1 MPRAI
6 ILYEIDQ
13 SFGPNILADY
23 YLKQDDKIPT
33 TVLKEFSE
41 KHVQKGYS
49 DVTIRKDENRFYS
62 NKVNAESINKDN
74 LYLGFI
80 LQEGEDI
87 ISLKSIF
94 QNIETKVIQDFST
107 DKPKM
112 TEILKN
118 SLNSILGLVQK
129 LQEPKIIKEILNERT
144 KKMLDDNLLQE
155 ARELIDL
162 GEEIP
167 EKLADEVKF
176 AEGLLKNKEYRKARK
191 SFLKASELAVL
202 IQEEEIASFLQ
213 NKGEHVGNF
222 PDLLKERDNLNR
234 EIEKIAGE
242 LKGNK
247 LYLYDLLIDPIDRLI
262 EISNNLEE
270 EEDTCDL
277 MKFKNNVQRASR
289 LANDLDGL
297 DIKMKEILNKIKDQ
311 LFP

>member
-33 TVLKEFSE
+33 IILKEFSE
-41 KHVQKGYS
+41 KHVKKGYS

-62 NKVNAESINKDN
+62 NKINAESIDKEN
-74 LYLGFI
+74 LYLSFI
-80 LQEGEDI
+80 LQEGEDL

-94 QNIETKVIQDFST
+94 KNIETKVIQDFST
-107 DKPKM
+107 DKQKM

-118 SLNSILGLVQK
+118 GLNSILSLVQK

-144 KKMLDDNLLQE
+144 KKMLDDSLLQE

-167 EKLADEVKF
+167 EKLADEVKV

-191 SFLKASELAVL
+191 SFLKASELAML
-202 IQEEEIASFLQ
+202 IQEEEITSFLQ
-213 NKGEHVGNF
+213 NKGEQVGKF
-222 PDLLKERDNLNR
+222 PDLLKERDNLNK
-234 EIEKIAGE
+234 EVEKIAGE
-242 LKGNK
+242 LEGNK
-247 LYLYDLLIDPIDRLI
+247 LYLYNLLIDPIDRLI

-270 EEDTCDL
+270 DELTGEL
-277 MKFKNNVQRASR
+277 MKFKDNAQIATR
-289 LANDLDGL
+289 LANDLKGL
-297 DIKMKEILNKIKDQ
+297 DNKIKEN
-311 LFP
+311 LSKI

>member
-41 KHVQKGYS
+41 KHVKKGYS

-62 NKVNAESINKDN
+62 NRVNAESINKEN
-74 LYLGFI
+74 LYLCFI
-80 LQEGEDI
+80 LQEGEDL
-87 ISLKSIF
+87 ISLKSLF
-94 QNIETKVIQDFST
+94 ENIEAKVIQDYSP
-107 DKPKM
+107 DKNKM
-112 TEILKN
+112 VEILKN
-118 SLNSILGLVQK
+118 GLNSILSLVQK
-129 LQEPKIIKEILNERT
+129 LQEPKIIKDILNERT
-144 KKMLDDNLLQE
+144 KKMLDENLLQE

-162 GEEIP
+162 GEDVP
-167 EKLADEVKF
+167 EKLADEVKV
-176 AEGLLKNKEYRKARK
+176 AEELLKNKEYRKAKK

-213 NKGEHVGNF
+213 NKGDHVGMI
-222 PDLLKERDNLNR
+222 PDLLKERESLNK
-234 EIEKIAGE
+234 EIEKIASE
-242 LKGNK
+242 LENNK

-270 EEDTCDL
+270 EELTGEL
-277 MKFKNNVQRASR
+277 MKFKNNAQRATR
-289 LANDLDGL
+289 LTNDLKGL
-297 DIKMKEILNKIKDQ
+297 DNKIKENLNKI
-311 LFP
+311 